1 MRILC
6 LVSAAAL
13 FVLTGAA
20 PANADC
26 KCRNRGVEVPEGKTA
41 CIQTAKGPQLALCEK
56 NLNVT
61 NWRFLGQGCP
71 TAGREHDYA
80 DEQTI
85 AVAWQRWLQERP
97 Q

>member
-13 FVLTGAA
+13 FGLAGAA

-26 KCRNRGVEVPEGKTA
+26 ICRNRGVAVPEGKTA
-41 CIQTAKGPQLALCEK
+41 CIKTNKGSQLALCEK

-61 NWRFLGQGCP
+61 NWKFLGEGCP
-71 TAGREHDYA
+71 TAGRASEDA
-80 DEQTI
+80 DKQTI
-85 AVAWQRWLQERP
+85 AMAGQRWLQER

>member
-26 KCRNRGVEVPEGKTA
+26 TCRNRGVEVPEGKTA
-41 CIQTAKGPQLALCEK
+41 CIQTGKGPQLALCEK

-71 TAGREHDYA
+71 TAGRE
-80 DEQTI
+80 EKGMNRRI
-85 AVAWQRWLQERP
+85 ISVAMR
-97 Q
+97 